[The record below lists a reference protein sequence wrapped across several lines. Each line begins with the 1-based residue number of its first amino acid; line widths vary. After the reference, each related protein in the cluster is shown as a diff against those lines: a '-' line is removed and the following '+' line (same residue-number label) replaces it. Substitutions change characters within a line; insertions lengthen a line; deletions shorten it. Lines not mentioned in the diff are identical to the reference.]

1 MTRRL
6 IMLIVVTGL
15 LLAGGCTSRIIR
27 EGTEF
32 GGKGSYLT
40 VSALSARSSTP
51 FADYTRFQLEPLTD
65 ESGGATPREVFTLVS
80 SYFREERAATRLPDR
95 EGKTMI
101 IRGAIWY
108 YEKAGLFGQLFGPQ
122 EEAIARVQ
130 FIDAESQ
137 RVLVEANIVGRT
149 KTTRNQSPGEKARG
163 LARGIVKVI
172 DDRFP
177 EATKTSAPAE

>member
-6 IMLIVVTGL
+6 IMLIVAAGL
-15 LLAGGCTSRIIR
+15 LSSGGCASRIFK
-27 EGTEF
+27 ESTEW
-32 GGKGSYLT
+32 GGQGSYLT
-40 VSALSARSSTP
+40 ISALATRSSTP
-51 FADYTRFQLEPLTD
+51 FGDYTHFQLERLD
-65 ESGGATPREVFTLVS
+65 DNSGGHTPAEVFATIPQ
-80 SYFREERAATRLPDR
+80 YFAEELAERRLPNH

-101 IRGAIWY
+101 IRGAIWH
-108 YEKAGLFGQLFGPQ
+108 YEKAGLIGQVFGPQ

-130 FIDAESQ
+130 FIDAESR

-149 KTTRNQSPGEKARG
+149 KTTQNQNPSEKARG

-177 EATKTSAPAE
+177 EANKLPEED